1 MKQWI
6 LYLGFILLEFFPTA
20 VGYTFS
26 FQPVDPSKETLPTRQ
41 TSQATKSRVVHTTYW
56 DMQVTKESCCFFL
69 NTIWKS
75 TLKNAQSSSEMAE
88 IPILSPVN
96 CSIPFSSICS
106 RWELFKK
113 WASMTHFYD
122 QCTTRKTL
130 SNQIA
135 VQIRHVYCCKTKYAG
150 WTECIHLY

>member
-6 LYLGFILLEFFPTA
+6 LYLAFYPSQAFPNSHWIYLQLPA
-20 VGYTFS
+20 CRS
-26 FQPVDPSKETLPTRQ
+26 FQGNPAHKANEPSHNEL
-41 TSQATKSRVVHTTYW
+41 VHITYW
-56 DMQVTKESCCFFL
+56 DMQLKLLLF

-75 TLKNAQSSSEMAE
+75 TLKSAQSSSGMAE
-88 IPILSPVN
+88 IPTFSLVN

-122 QCTTRKTL
+122 QCTIRKML